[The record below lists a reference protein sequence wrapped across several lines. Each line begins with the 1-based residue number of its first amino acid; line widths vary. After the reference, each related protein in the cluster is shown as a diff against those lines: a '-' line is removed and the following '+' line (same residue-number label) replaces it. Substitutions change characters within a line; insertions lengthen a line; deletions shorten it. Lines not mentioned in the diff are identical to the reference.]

1 MSLILPQMGRTK
13 TRKTFKRRCSL
24 NLVPK
29 SVQNVFQMDKR
40 TNDIPVRQ
48 RVCAEALR
56 YGR

>member
-1 MSLILPQMGRTK
+1 MPKMGRTK